1 MKLLVVTLLKLL
13 LLLPL
18 MGDGKECEEEDEED
32 EGADMLAL
40 QNKTK
45 EEGKITLSENWC

>member
-1 MKLLVVTLLKLL
+1 MKLLVVTLLKL

>member
-1 MKLLVVTLLKLL
+1 MKLLVVTLLKL

-32 EGADMLAL
+32 EGADMLAPVVVIIFSHFNCGL
-40 QNKTK
+40 LLLF
-45 EEGKITLSENWC
+45 G

>member
-13 LLLPL
+13 LLPL
-18 MGDGKECEEEDEED
+18 MGDGRECEEEDD

-45 EEGKITLSENWC
+45 EEGKITLAENWC